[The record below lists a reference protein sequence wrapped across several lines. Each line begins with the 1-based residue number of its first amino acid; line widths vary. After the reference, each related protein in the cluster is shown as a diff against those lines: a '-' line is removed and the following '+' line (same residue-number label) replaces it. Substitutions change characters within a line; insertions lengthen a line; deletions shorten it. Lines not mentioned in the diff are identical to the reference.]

1 VNDIFDDKSAPLKT
15 VPQHEIDA
23 QLLREKTARLRA
35 LRLAQEAANGS
46 MSGTTG
52 TAGKRSPAKKKS
64 SVKTVE
70 KSVSLSDWLSTQD
83 KEGRRN

>member
-1 VNDIFDDKSAPLKT
+1 MTVNDIFDDKSAPAKT

-35 LRLAQEAANGS
+35 LRLAQEATNGS
-46 MSGTTG
+46 MSGTT
-52 TAGKRSPAKKKS
+52 GKRSPAKKKS
-64 SVKTVE
+64 PGKTAE
-70 KSVSLSDWLSTQD
+70 KSVSLSDWLTTQD

>member
-1 VNDIFDDKSAPLKT
+1 MNDIFDDKPVGAKA

-52 TAGKRSPAKKKS
+52 KRTAAKKKS
-64 SVKTVE
+64 PGKAAA
-70 KSVSLSDWLSTQD
+70 KSVSLSDWLTTQD

>member
-1 VNDIFDDKSAPLKT
+1 VNDIFDDKPVGAKA

-35 LRLAQEAANGS
+35 LRLAQEAANNS

-52 TAGKRSPAKKKS
+52 KRSTAKKKS
-64 SVKTVE
+64 PGKAGE
-70 KSVSLSDWLSTQD
+70 KSVSLSDWLTTQD

>member
-1 VNDIFDDKSAPLKT
+1 VNDIFDDKSAPAKT

-23 QLLREKTARLRA
+23 QILREKTARLRA
-35 LRLAQEAANGS
+35 LRLAQEAANNS

-52 TAGKRSPAKKKS
+52 KRTTAKKKPPG
-64 SVKTVE
+64 KAAAE
-70 KSVSLSDWLSTQD
+70 KSVSLSDWLTTQD

>member
-1 VNDIFDDKSAPLKT
+1 MNDIFDDKPVGAKA

-23 QLLREKTARLRA
+23 QLLREKTARLRE
-35 LRLAQEAANGS
+35 LRLAQETANNS

-52 TAGKRSPAKKKS
+52 KRPAAKKKS
-64 SVKTVE
+64 PGKAAE
-70 KSVSLSDWLSTQD
+70 KSVSLSDWLTTQD

>member
-1 VNDIFDDKSAPLKT
+1 MTVNDIFDDKSAPVKT

-52 TAGKRSPAKKKS
+52 KRTAAKKKS
-64 SVKTVE
+64 AE
-70 KSVSLSDWLSTQD
+70 KSVSLSDWLTTQD

>member
-1 VNDIFDDKSAPLKT
+1 MNDIFDDKPVGAKA

-35 LRLAQEAANGS
+35 LRLAQETANNS
-46 MSGTTG
+46 MSGTTRKRPAAK
-52 TAGKRSPAKKKS
+52 TKSPGKAA
-64 SVKTVE
+64 E
-70 KSVSLSDWLSTQD
+70 KSASLSDWLTTQD

>member
-1 VNDIFDDKSAPLKT
+1 MNDIFDDKPVGAKT

-52 TAGKRSPAKKKS
+52 KPSAAKKKS
-64 SVKTVE
+64 PRKSAE
-70 KSVSLSDWLSTQD
+70 RSVSLSDWLTTQD

>member
-1 VNDIFDDKSAPLKT
+1 MNDIFDDKPVGAKA

-35 LRLAQEAANGS
+35 LRLAQETANNS

-52 TAGKRSPAKKKS
+52 KPSTAKKKS
-64 SVKTVE
+64 PGKRTE
-70 KSVSLSDWLSTQD
+70 KSVSLSDWLTTQD

>member
-1 VNDIFDDKSAPLKT
+1 MNDIFDDKPVGAKA

-23 QLLREKTARLRA
+23 QLLREKTARLRE
-35 LRLAQEAANGS
+35 LRLAQEAPNNS

-52 TAGKRSPAKKKS
+52 KRSAAKKKS
-64 SVKTVE
+64 PGKSAE
-70 KSVSLSDWLSTQD
+70 KSVSLSDWLTTQD

>member
-1 VNDIFDDKSAPLKT
+1 VNDIFDDKPVGAKA

-52 TAGKRSPAKKKS
+52 KRSAPKKKAPG
-64 SVKTVE
+64 KTAE
-70 KSVSLSDWLSTQD
+70 KSVSLSDWLTTQD

>member
-1 VNDIFDDKSAPLKT
+1 MNDIFDDKPVGAKA

-35 LRLAQEAANGS
+35 LRLAQETANNS

-52 TAGKRSPAKKKS
+52 KRTTAKKKS
-64 SVKTVE
+64 PGKAAE
-70 KSVSLSDWLSTQD
+70 KSVSLSDWLTTQD

>member
-1 VNDIFDDKSAPLKT
+1 VNDIFDEKPEPAPVKT

-23 QLLREKTARLRA
+23 QILREKTARLRA
-35 LRLAQEAANGS
+35 LRLAQEAANAS

-52 TAGKRSPAKKKS
+52 KRGPAKKKS
-64 SVKTVE
+64 PVKAEE
-70 KSVSLSDWLSTQD
+70 KSVSLSDWLTTQE

>member
-1 VNDIFDDKSAPLKT
+1 MSDGFEDKPAAPKT

-35 LRLAQEAANGS
+35 LRLAQEAKN
-46 MSGTTG
+46 G
-52 TAGKRSPAKKKS
+52 TAGAPAAKKRTRKS
-64 SVKTVE
+64 GQQSSETSGGKG
-70 KSVSLSDWLSTQD
+70 VSLSDWLSTQQ

>member
-1 VNDIFDDKSAPLKT
+1 VNDIFDDKPVSAKA

-46 MSGTTG
+46 MSGTTAKR
-52 TAGKRSPAKKKS
+52 TAAKKKS
-64 SVKTVE
+64 PGKAAAE
-70 KSVSLSDWLSTQD
+70 KSVSLSDWLTTQD